1 MSYLNVDEVESGLAG
16 LAQAYPSISKLI
28 TLPNKTYEG
37 RTTHA
42 LRIGHDSVHDGVL
55 FTACQHAREWGG
67 AEICIYFAADLLE
80 AYTAGTG
87 LAYGG
92 ASFSAA
98 TVKAIVDRLSVF
110 VFPCVNPDGRKYDQD
125 NDALWRKNRNP
136 ADSGGIPSRTGV
148 DLNRNQPWLWNFRT
162 AFAPGALSFGTL
174 ASDNPASDLYHG
186 SAPGSEPE
194 GANIRWLLDT
204 HRTIGRYMDIHSY
217 TGDLLFPWGS
227 DSNQTVDPAMS
238 FRNSA
243 YDGQRGVPG
252 GYEEYIDPGD
262 VNVIQGIASRV
273 VNAIKG
279 VRGQPYE
286 AKQSVFLWGGG
297 QVGYPTSG
305 TVDDYAYSRHLT
317 SCLDGKVYAFTL
329 EFGFERGDA
338 RTSFHPP
345 WPDMEQIV
353 TDADAGLVEFC
364 AAALPR
370 WVPPWIV
377 AYRRL
382 WPWEIYGP
390 LAKRVEQVIEPVLGA
405 VTRSGA
411 FRPGSG

>member
-1 MSYLNVDEVESGLAG
+1 MSYLNIVEVESAMAALAKT
-16 LAQAYPSISKLI
+16 YPSVTELI
-28 TLPNKTYEG
+28 ALPHKSCEG
-37 RTTHA
+37 RSSHV

-92 ASFSAA
+92 TSFSAW
-98 TVKAIVDRLSVF
+98 TVKAIVDRLSIF
-110 VFPCVNPDGRKYDQD
+110 VYPCVNPDGRKYDQEH
-125 NDALWRKNRNP
+125 DALWRKNRNP
-136 ADSGGIPSRTGV
+136 ADSGGNPARMGV
-148 DLNRNQPWLWNFRT
+148 DLNRNQPWLWDFRT

-174 ASDNPASDLYHG
+174 ASDDPGSDLYHG
-186 SAPGSEPE
+186 RTPGSEPE

-204 HRTIGRYMDIHSY
+204 YRTIGRYLDIHSY
-217 TGDLLFPWGS
+217 TGDLLFAWGDDS
-227 DSNQTVDPAMS
+227 DQTVNPSMN
-238 FRNSA
+238 FRNPA
-243 YDGQRGVPG
+243 YNGQRGVQG
-252 GYEEYIDPGD
+252 GYEEYIDPTD
-262 VNVIQGIASRV
+262 LNVIEGIANRV

-317 SCLDGKVYAFTL
+317 SCLDTKVFAFTL
-329 EFGFERGDA
+329 EFGFEQGDA

-345 WPDMEQIV
+345 WSEMEKIV
-353 TDADAGLVEFC
+353 ADADAGLVEFC

-390 LAKRVEQVIEPVLGA
+390 LAKRFEEAFRPVLG
-405 VTRSGA
+405 VVGGLLGTPR
-411 FRPGSG
+411 RR